1 MQSEGNQEGRRVAG
15 RYHLLEP
22 IGRGGMGTVWKA
34 HDELLDRTVAIKEVR
49 YSAALGEDVQTLN
62 QRLLREARAAARL
75 THPNVVVVYDVIE
88 ENEQPWIVMQLVQ
101 SRSLGQVLR
110 EDGPLPPRQVAEI
123 GLALLGALQSAHDA
137 GVLHRDVKPENVLLA
152 QNGRVVLTDFGIAKL
167 DSESTLTMTGVAGT
181 PAFIAPERLRGL
193 PARRESDLWSLGAT
207 LYAAVEGRSPHDR
220 KMPLATMHSVMT
232 DPPDPARN
240 AGPLLPVLEGLLRKE
255 PVQRLT
261 YAEASA
267 MLRKVTEGRSP
278 TQPSWMIRPASS
290 PSSPAGAAPAGDGSP
305 AAAERR
311 KPYGAPAPRKP
322 ATPPSPAR
330 PAGGPAVPPAREKPV
345 TPPQRER
352 PLAPPPGGGPVPPSG
367 ADRPD
372 APSLRKASRNDGE
385 TASAEHGAP
394 AARRE
399 AAPASESGAAV
410 IPQTGQVKPPS
421 AREAASSGGDAA
433 PPAGDGSVSADGS
446 PAAPPAIAASSA
458 APPPG
463 GAAGDDPA
471 ASGAPSAP
479 SPSPSPDIRK
489 YVRSLVPEE
498 PAEPPAVPAPA
509 PAPRT
514 QPAPVRRGGPA
525 PGPADQERTRLGTT
539 VFAGGAGLTAP
550 PGVRRALPIVVG
562 ALVLVGGVGVW
573 IGMNSGDDGEAGT
586 AGQSRPSASAPAGS
600 PTEPGGS
607 GESGEP
613 GGGDSSP
620 DPSSPTPSPSESEK
634 KTDDKKE
641 KKDKSKLPSGWRMH
655 KDPFGFSVGLPK
667 GWKVERR
674 QGTQVR
680 FRGPDDRRSYLMIDY
695 TDSPGPD
702 SKKDWDVYE
711 PQARGGFPG
720 YKRIRIEKVDYME
733 DAADWEFTWEP
744 GYGKVRVLN
753 RGFIT
758 KGGRGYAIYWH
769 TPASKWKKNL
779 KLFEGFAATFSSK
792 K

>member
-88 ENEQPWIVMQLVQ
+88 ENAQPWIVMQLVP

-110 EDGPLPPRQVAEI
+110 EDGPLPPRRVAEI

-152 QNGRVVLTDFGIAKL
+152 PNGRVVLTDFGIAKL

-278 TQPSWMIRPASS
+278 TQPWLIRPAASS
-290 PSSPAGAAPAGDGSP
+290 SSSPAGAAPAGDGPP
-305 AAAERR
+305 APPERR
-311 KPYGAPAPRKP
+311 KPYGTPAPRPP
-322 ATPPSPAR
+322 ATPPPPAR
-330 PAGGPAVPPAREKPV
+330 PAGGPAVPPARERPV
-345 TPPQRER
+345 TPPEREG
-352 PLAPPPGGGPVPPSG
+352 PVPPPGGG
-367 ADRPD
+367 RTD
-372 APSLRKASRNDGE
+372 APAPRGTPSREQGD
-385 TASAEHGAP
+385 AEKD
-394 AARRE
+394 AAER
-399 AAPASESGAAV
+399 AAPAQQREAGAVSASAAAV
-410 IPQTGQVKPPS
+410 IPQTGQVVPPS
-421 AREAASSGGDAA
+421 A
-433 PPAGDGSVSADGS
+433 AG
-446 PAAPPAIAASSA
+446 AASSA
-458 APPPG
+458 RDAASPAAGPAEGPAPAGGGAPAVPPAPAADSGDAPPSG
-463 GAAGDDPA
+463 DAAQEAPA
-471 ASGAPSAP
+471 ASGDPSAASEPP

-498 PAEPPAVPAPA
+498 SADSGPPAVPAPA
-509 PAPRT
+509 PRPE
-514 QPAPVRRGGPA
+514 PVREA
-525 PGPADQERTRLGTT
+525 DPADQERTRLGTGA
-539 VFAGGAGLTAP
+539 FAGGTGLTAP
-550 PGVRRALPIVVG
+550 PGIRRALPIVVG

-573 IGMNSGDDGEAGT
+573 IGMNSGDDGGAAGR
-586 AGQSRPSASAPAGS
+586 SRPSASAPAGS

-613 GGGDSSP
+613 GGGDSSQT
-620 DPSSPTPSPSESEK
+620 PSSPTPSPSKSEK
-634 KTDDKKE
+634 TEEKE
-641 KKDKSKLPSGWRMH
+641 KKKDGSKLPSGWRMH
-655 KDPFGFSVGLPK
+655 KDPNGFSVGLPK

-680 FRGPDDRRSYLMIDY
+680 FRGPDDRRSYLMIEY